1 MRAVNWST
9 EYQRTT
15 PPESQSFCRP
25 TVSLESQAGS
35 QWPSISSRAAPDS
48 SAPILTQAVLAD
60 GDSVVVLDDFS
71 SGNRANLEGLAGDL
85 QIVEGS
91 ILKAD
96 DIERAI
102 QGCDG
107 VYHLAAVPSVTWS
120 VEQPVACH
128 EVNTTGGVMV
138 LDAARR
144 HGAKVV
150 YAGSSS
156 CYGDQVAGA
165 VGEELRES
173 PLSPYASAKLATE
186 LNCRAFS
193 NVYDLPIV
201 VTRFFNVYGPR
212 QVPDSPYSGV
222 IAAFCFALLQDR
234 NPVIHGSGQQS
245 RDFTFVGDVARGCIL
260 GMKAQLEGCHTINLA
275 CGVSHSIL
283 DVLEGLRATADNP
296 PEPVFEA
303 ARAGDILDS
312 CADTS
317 RATKLLGFSP
327 QFEFSEGL
335 KLTYDWY
342 RSVYA

>member
-1 MRAVNWST
+1 MARYLIT
-9 EYQRTT
+9 GG
-15 PPESQSFCRP
+15 
-25 TVSLESQAGS
+25 AGFIGS
-35 QWPSISSRAAPDS
+35 H
-48 SAPILTQAVLAD
+48 LTQALLSG
-60 GDSVVVLDDFS
+60 GDAVVVLDDFS
-71 SGNRANLEGLAGDL
+71 SGKRSNLEGLEGDL
-85 QIVEGS
+85 RVVDGS
-91 ILKAD
+91 ILIAA
-96 DIERAI
+96 DIENAVE
-102 QGCDG
+102 GCDG
-107 VYHLAAVPSVTWS
+107 IFHIAAVPSVTWS
-120 VEQPVACH
+120 VEEPVACH

-144 HGAKVV
+144 HGLKVV

-165 VGEELRES
+165 VGEDLRES

-186 LNCRAFS
+186 LSCRAFS
-193 NVYDLPIV
+193 NVYDLPVV

-222 IAAFCFALLQDR
+222 IAAFCFALLQGR
-234 NPVIHGSGQQS
+234 NPVIHGTGAQS

-260 GMKAQLEGCHTINLA
+260 SMKAPLKGCHTINLA

-283 DVLEGLRATADNP
+283 DVLEGLRASVDSP
-296 PEPVFEA
+296 VEPVFEP

-312 CADTS
+312 RADTT
-317 RATKLLGFSP
+317 RATELLGFAP
-327 QFEFSEGL
+327 QFEFAEGL